1 VNLSTELAS
10 QYAFLQQ
17 GPEAS
22 MLWLTAYQWAAL
34 FCLLENDGVT
44 FFLANDF
51 DKAIR
56 HPLCVVLG
64 GICCE
69 FMQEHCEIRGP
80 SCRLGS
86 CNLICERDRVE
97 FRYRDMELR

>member
-1 VNLSTELAS
+1 MNLSTELVS

-44 FFLANDF
+44 FFFANDF

-56 HPLCVVLG
+56 HRLCVVLG

-69 FMQEHCEIRGP
+69 FMQEHWEIREGRAADWEVATFYQASVP
-80 SCRLGS
+80 TPQSIAAAGL
-86 CNLICERDRVE
+86 
-97 FRYRDMELR
+97 